1 MLCVHWELPAKFCF
15 FLSQVSSLGED
26 MWKEIYF
33 HLNLKEEEQ
42 AVHEDYLLYWKLCHK
57 IAKTKKASHN

>member
-1 MLCVHWELPAKFCF
+1 
-15 FLSQVSSLGED
+15 

-42 AVHEDYLLYWKLCHK
+42 TVHEDYLHYWKICHK
-57 IAKTKKASHN
+57 IAKTKKASDN